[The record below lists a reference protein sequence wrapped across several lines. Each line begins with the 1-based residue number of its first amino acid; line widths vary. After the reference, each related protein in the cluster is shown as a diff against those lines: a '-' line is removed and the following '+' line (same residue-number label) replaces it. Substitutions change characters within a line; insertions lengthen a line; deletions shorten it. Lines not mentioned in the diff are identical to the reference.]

1 MKNNLINSLT
11 RRFHGAGLKLKQH
24 SPEILVVTGVVGMVA
39 SAVMACKATTKVHD
53 ILEEAKTNIDSI
65 HVVIEKDAA
74 SEEPKY
80 TDKEA
85 KKALTIAYAK
95 TGLEFVKLYGPSV
108 ALGALSITSIFAS
121 NNILRKRNV
130 ALAAAYT
137 VVDNSF
143 KKYRGRVIERFG
155 NELDRELKY
164 GLKAVEVE
172 ETVVDE
178 NGEEK
183 TETRVITTVNP
194 EQVLCSEY
202 ARFFDDGCKGWTD
215 DSEANLIFLRQ
226 VQNWANDKLRS
237 QGYLFLNEVYKALGI
252 RPTRDG
258 HVVGWVYDENN
269 RTGDNFVDFGIYDQ
283 YNTKARDFVNGYE
296 KVILLDFNVDGVIYG
311 RDDIWKKDQY

>member
-1 MKNNLINSLT
+1 MKNNLMNSLT

-65 HVVIEKDAA
+65 HIVIEKDAA

-137 VVDNSF
+137 IVDKSF
-143 KKYRGRVIERFG
+143 KNYRGRVIERFG
-155 NELDRELKY
+155 NELDRELRY
-164 GLKAVEVE
+164 GLKTVE
-172 ETVVDE
+172 EKTIDE

-183 TETRVITTVNP
+183 VETRVVTTMDQ
-194 EQVLCSEY
+194 EQLNRSDY
-202 ARFFDDGCKGWTD
+202 ARFFDEGCKGWTD
-215 DSEANLIFLRQ
+215 DAEANLIFLRQ
-226 VQNWANDKLRS
+226 VQNYVNDKLHI
-237 QGYLFLNEVYKALGI
+237 QGYLFLNDVYKELGI
-252 RPTRDG
+252 RPTRAG
-258 HVVGWVYDENN
+258 HMVGWIYDEEN
-269 RTGDNFVDFGIYDQ
+269 REGDNFIDFGIYDLH
-283 YNTKARDFVNGYE
+283 NAKARDFVNGIE
-296 KVILLDFNVDGVIYG
+296 NVILLDFNVDGVIFG
-311 RDDIWKKDQY
+311 RDDIWLKNLQ

>member
-1 MKNNLINSLT
+1 MKNNLMNSLT

-65 HVVIEKDAA
+65 HIVIEKDAA

-137 VVDNSF
+137 IVDKSF
-143 KKYRGRVIERFG
+143 KNYRGRVIERFG
-155 NELDRELKY
+155 NELDRELRY
-164 GLKAVEVE
+164 GLKTVE
-172 ETVVDE
+172 EKTIDE

-183 TETRVITTVNP
+183 VETRVVTTMDQ
-194 EQVLCSEY
+194 EQLNRSDY
-202 ARFFDDGCKGWTD
+202 ARFFDEGCKGWTD
-215 DSEANLIFLRQ
+215 DAEANLIFLRQ
-226 VQNWANDKLRS
+226 VQNYVNDKLHI
-237 QGYLFLNEVYKALGI
+237 QGYLFLNDVYKELGI
-252 RPTRDG
+252 RPTRAG
-258 HVVGWVYDENN
+258 HMVGWIYDEEN
-269 RTGDNFVDFGIYDQ
+269 REGDNFIDFGIYDLH
-283 YNTKARDFVNGYE
+283 NAKARDFVNGIE
-296 KVILLDFNVDGVIYG
+296 KVILLDFNVDGVIFG
-311 RDDIWKKDQY
+311 RDDIWLKNLQ